1 MKTIT
6 ILLAAMAI
14 TISACNQAEKTDEK
28 MDHSMSHQPTKAGN
42 VMMDAMD
49 ESMMAMHKAKQTGN
63 ADYDFASMMIPHHE
77 GAIKMAEALLKEG
90 KSAALIDFSNK
101 VITAQQREIS
111 LLKDFLKTASQEP
124 NKEAAAFKKAID
136 SSMAPMMDGMAK
148 VKLTGDIDKD
158 FVALMIPHHQSAV
171 DMAKAYLPFANN
183 AQIKAIAEQIL
194 KAQEEEIKWLQ
205 KQ

>member
-14 TISACNQAEKTDEK
+14 TISACNQAKKTDEK
-28 MDHSMSHQPTKAGN
+28 IDHSLPHKSSKTGS
-42 VMMDAMD
+42 VMMEAMD
-49 ESMMAMHKAKQTGN
+49 ESMMAMHKAKQTDN
-63 ADYDFASMMIPHHE
+63 ADYDFAAMMIPHHE
-77 GAIKMAEALLKEG
+77 GAIKMAEAVVKEG
-90 KSAALIDFSNK
+90 KSKALIDFSNK
-101 VITAQQREIS
+101 VIVAQQKEITM
-111 LLKDFLKTASQEP
+111 LKDFLKTASQEP
-124 NKEAAAFKKAID
+124 IKEAATFKKALD
-136 SSMAPMMDGMAK
+136 ASMVPMMEGMGQ
-148 VKLTGDIDKD
+148 VKLTNDIDKD